1 MTKQM
6 AVLFLWVNGF
16 FLVLNSAF
24 IFVAANPTINFL
36 CAIMSL
42 GGLMAS
48 WLLYTQ
54 AEHD

>member
-6 AVLFLWVNGF
+6 AVLFLWVNAF

>member
-6 AVLFLWVNGF
+6 AVMFMWVNTF
-16 FLVLNSAF
+16 FLVLNGAF
-24 IFVAANPTINFL
+24 IFVAVNPTINFV

-42 GGLMAS
+42 GGAMAS

-54 AEHD
+54 AEDD